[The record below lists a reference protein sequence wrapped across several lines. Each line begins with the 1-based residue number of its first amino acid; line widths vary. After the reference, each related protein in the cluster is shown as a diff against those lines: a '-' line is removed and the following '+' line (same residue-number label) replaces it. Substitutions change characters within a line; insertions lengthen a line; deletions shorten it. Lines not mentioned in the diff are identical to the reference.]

1 MRVFGSIIVFGGTF
15 ADIVAAIVTMRA
27 ARKKR
32 YRRMRKGIL
41 TMFIMSIMVLVVY
54 YGAKMITFS
63 TLNQAMRVYGIK
75 DQKVQVVYGE
85 HSAMAPYEG
94 LTDISLEIFQKKMDD
109 GKCRMGI

>member
-1 MRVFGSIIVFGGTF
+1 MSTKEDIEVRVFGSIIVFGGTF

-54 YGAKMITFS
+54 SVSYTHL
-63 TLNQAMRVYGIK
+63 TLPTNSRV
-75 DQKVQVVYGE
+75 
-85 HSAMAPYEG
+85 
-94 LTDISLEIFQKKMDD
+94 
-109 GKCRMGI
+109 